1 MSNIRAIELNDGAH
15 IPAAWRRTRSAK
27 LCDGRTS
34 MRWSRPASG
43 QIPRARLGALSRR
56 SPSRPELSAAPRALT
71 ELRLH
76 VQSLDDEGVQL

>member
-1 MSNIRAIELNDGAH
+1 MSNIPAIELNDGAH
-15 IPAAWRRTRSAK
+15 IPQLGAALAAPSHVMAAR
-27 LCDGRTS
+27 

-71 ELRLH
+71 ETRLH
-76 VQSLDDEGVQL
+76 VQFLDDEGVQL